1 MPDPHYLAR
10 IGSASGLWRL
20 PMDSPAGHVELIATA
35 TKLACVILGPLSP
48 HIQSMRDAIPPAE
61 TRPLTDTRE
70 LLSRYFHGPL
80 FPRALRVDYHP
91 GEEPRMISLVNPCP
105 GVSSIDLDLSVYT
118 LNEIAVYR
126 ALLETATGATV
137 SYESLARL
145 AGFPR
150 GARFVGTVMA
160 KNSLPIIIPCH
171 RVIHSDGTI
180 GRYSSGDGIKRLL
193 LEHEHSMIHHGR
205 VVS

>member
-1 MPDPHYLAR
+1 ML
-10 IGSASGLWRL
+10 
-20 PMDSPAGHVELIATA
+20 
-35 TKLACVILGPLSP
+35 
-48 HIQSMRDAIPPAE
+48 DAIPPAE

-80 FPRALRVDYHP
+80 FPRVLSFDYRP

-105 GVSSIDLDLSVYT
+105 GVASIDLDLSIYT
-118 LNEIAVYR
+118 LNEITVYR
-126 ALLETATGATV
+126 ALLETETGATG
-137 SYESLARL
+137 SYESLARR

-171 RVIHSDGTI
+171 RVIRSDGTV
-180 GRYSSGDGIKRLL
+180 GHYSAGDGIKRLL
-193 LEHEHSMIHHGR
+193 IEHEHEMIQNGWLI
-205 VVS
+205 S